1 MQNTVMKEIGAVKEK
16 SHNIYEKIELIEL
29 DYDGPSRETNAKNA
43 FFPAKMKETEAK
55 AASCCA

>member
-1 MQNTVMKEIGAVKEK
+1 MKEIGAVKEK
-16 SHNIYEKIELIEL
+16 THNIYGKIELIEL

>member
-1 MQNTVMKEIGAVKEK
+1 MQNAVAKEIGAVIEK
-16 SHNIYEKIELIEL
+16 SHNIYEKIELIER
-29 DYDGPSRETNAKNA
+29 DVEMPSRRYMQKNA